1 MAMVQDDYF
10 AQKDGRTKVGRPAR
24 RFCRCLPRGKKAH
37 RRRRSSV
44 PWQQGLGGERD
55 RERSMSAFS
64 HNTRGLRSKIKV
76 AAWSVSGESSFLS
89 CRWPLLTV
97 SSHGMR
103 RDGEKGR
110 EGEGERE
117 TERTSSLASLLIRTL
132 IPSQGP
138 HLHDLI

>member
-1 MAMVQDDYF
+1 MGGQRWEGQPGGSADASQEV
-10 AQKDGRTKVGRPAR
+10 RRPTEEEGPQCPGSR
-24 RFCRCLPRGKKAH
+24 D
-37 RRRRSSV
+37 
-44 PWQQGLGGERD
+44 WGGERD